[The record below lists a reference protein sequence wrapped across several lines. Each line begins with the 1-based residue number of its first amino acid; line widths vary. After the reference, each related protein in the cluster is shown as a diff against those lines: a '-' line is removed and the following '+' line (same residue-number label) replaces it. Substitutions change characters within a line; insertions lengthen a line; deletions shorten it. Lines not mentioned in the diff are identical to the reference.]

1 MGEVLPVMKKVIYS
15 KEIKVPDQAIDEV
28 GHVNNVVYLEWILM
42 ISEEHWSHTIP
53 ENIRRQVMWVVL
65 NHFIEYKNPAFKDEI
80 LLIQTWV
87 EEMEG
92 VKSKRRVEIR
102 NKTTDKILVQATT
115 LWCLIDGET
124 KRPKRIMPEMSKDFF
139 N

>member
-1 MGEVLPVMKKVIYS
+1 MKKVIYS
-15 KEIKVPDQAIDEV
+15 KEIQVPDEAIDEV

-42 ISEEHWSHTIP
+42 ISAEHWNRTIP
-53 ENIRRQVMWVVL
+53 EEIRKDYMWVVL
-65 NHFIEYKNPAFKDEI
+65 NHFISYKNPAFQNEN

-102 NKTTDKILVQATT
+102 NKDNGKILVEATT
-115 LWCLIDGET
+115 LWCLIDAIS
-124 KRPKRIMPEMSKDFF
+124 KRPKRITPELAQDFF